1 MFNSQLA
8 CCRNL
13 ILLFFAVTLMLAGCA
28 APGGSGQSMANT
40 DGSVVMKGKV
50 GKISLPDNT
59 LTIKPRK
66 GESVTVILNEK
77 TVFAGDSSAAAL
89 KKNQPVEVAY
99 RAEGTANVALSV
111 KELPE
116 GSCQ

>member
-13 ILLFFAVTLMLAGCA
+13 ILLFFAVALMLAGCA
-28 APGGSGQSMANT
+28 AAGGQSMQNT

-99 RAEGTANVALSV
+99 KAEGTGNIALSV
-111 KELPE
+111 KQLPE
-116 GSCQ
+116 GSCE